1 MRTFLAV
8 SPPLEKARELYAAR
22 VVLRDAWTGIRWAA
36 CEHFHI
42 TLVFLGEQDDTVIE
56 TVKNAV
62 GPALEGCEAFD
73 IGFVGAGCFGPSV
86 RPKFFIEKLGAGRDG
101 LQSLN
106 AALCPVLENLVG
118 WEQRPYRPHLTLGR
132 SRRQG
137 VKGPNGGEL
146 LPSAVKTDN
155 VDTFRAREVVLY
167 QSILYPDGARYTPL
181 ESWPL
186 KEAS

>member
-22 VVLRDAWTGIRWAA
+22 VVLRDVWTGIRWAA

-42 TLVFLGEQDDTVIE
+42 TLVFLGEQDDSVIE
-56 TVKNAV
+56 RVKNAV
-62 GPALEGCEAFD
+62 GPALEGCETFD
-73 IGFVGAGCFGPSV
+73 IGFVGAGCFGSSV
-86 RPKFFIEKLGAGRDG
+86 RPKFFIEKLGKGRDG

-106 AALCPVLENLVG
+106 AALRPALENLIG
-118 WEQRPYRPHLTLGR
+118 WERRPYRPHLTLGR

-137 VKGPNGGEL
+137 IKGPEGGGL
-146 LPSAVKTDN
+146 LPSGVKTDN

-167 QSILYPDGARYTPL
+167 QSILHSDGVRYTPL

>member
-8 SPPLEKARELYAAR
+8 SPPLDKARELFAAR
-22 VVLRDAWTGIRWAA
+22 VELRDAWTGIRWAA

-56 TVKNAV
+56 SVRNAV

-73 IGFVGAGCFGPSV
+73 IGFVGAGCFGSSV
-86 RPKFFIEKLGAGRDG
+86 RPKFFIEKLGEGRDG
-101 LQSLN
+101 LESLN
-106 AALCPVLENLVG
+106 AALRPALEILIG
-118 WEQRPYRPHLTLGR
+118 SEQRTYRPHLTLGR

-137 VKGPNGGEL
+137 VKGPAGGKL
-146 LPSAVKTDN
+146 LPSGVKTDN